1 MIRKNTAF
9 LRQVVN
15 QNENG
20 NVAMWQHG
28 THRGC
33 YFMKLGWSIRL
44 PKSSVKREKKMF
56 RVWFENAYFFTRKKG
71 QTSSTWKK
79 ILKLLRKKTD
89 AHIKNST
96 KKSGVTSDRNVY
108 EFFQHPTAPTW
119 RIIPWLGYVVDDHL
133 IVISSPKGSGSCSYK
148 WLGSNPHELTLH
160 PKWDP
165 KIHARSTNPPQPQKI
180 YPPQK

>member
-1 MIRKNTAF
+1 MTWNIAALKMIRKNTAF

-108 EFFQHPTAPTW
+108 WIFSTPNSPNLENHPMTW
-119 RIIPWLGYVVDDHL
+119 IRGWWPFDSNFIP
-133 IVISSPKGSGSCSYK
+133 
-148 WLGSNPHELTLH
+148 
-160 PKWDP
+160 
-165 KIHARSTNPPQPQKI
+165 
-180 YPPQK
+180 